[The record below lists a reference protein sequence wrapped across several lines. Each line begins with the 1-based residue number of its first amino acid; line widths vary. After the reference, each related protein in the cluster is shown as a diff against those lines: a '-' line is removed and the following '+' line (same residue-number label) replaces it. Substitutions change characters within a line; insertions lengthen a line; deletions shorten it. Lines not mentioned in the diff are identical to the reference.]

1 MRPESAHDTDG
12 LAAHLVPAE
21 GDGAHFLE
29 ALGLLDILCL
39 VHVPHQAQ
47 RHGKSELRNGKRV
60 GAGGIDDRDAELL
73 TRGHVQDIHP
83 NAVPGDDLALLGPR
97 DLLAVQVVRA
107 EQNAVQLLDMVKI
120 IHDLRELAQLFHGVW
135 VYDLGHVHL
144 IAHLTTPSLSFL
156 LTDRQP

>member
-1 MRPESAHDTDG
+1 MVKANSATENV
-12 LAAHLVPAE
+12 LAA
-21 GDGAHFLE
+21 
-29 ALGLLDILCL
+29 
-39 VHVPHQAQ
+39 
-47 RHGKSELRNGKRV
+47 
-60 GAGGIDDRDAELL
+60 GGVDDRDAELL

-144 IAHLTTPSLSFL
+144 IAHLTTPSLFFL